1 MDDGFYLQNR
11 IRNGMAIAVCGGS
24 FKEGKGASAW
34 VLEGEGG
41 KSSNRMVGRNI
52 VPGHAEDQ
60 SAYRSELAGILGV
73 VSIVKELVKYY
84 EIEEGH
90 VTIGCNNISA
100 LDIAFDLDQEIHANI
115 LDYDMVTA
123 IRAAIS
129 NNTITWS
136 TEHISSHQEMRRKS
150 GWPLHAWNG

>member
-1 MDDGFYLQNR
+1 
-11 IRNGMAIAVCGGS
+11 MAIAVCGGS

-90 VTIGCNNISA
+90 VTIGCNNN
-100 LDIAFDLDQEIHANI
+100 QEIHANI